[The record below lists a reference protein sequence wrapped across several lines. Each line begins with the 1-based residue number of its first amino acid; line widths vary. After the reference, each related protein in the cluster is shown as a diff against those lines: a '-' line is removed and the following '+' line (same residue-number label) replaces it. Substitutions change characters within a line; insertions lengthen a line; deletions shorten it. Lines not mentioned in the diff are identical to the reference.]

1 MGGMR
6 LMEYLW
12 FVYGLLE
19 DRIAYRMAY
28 SMDCKLLGGKRWKA
42 LVELGGLT

>member
-1 MGGMR
+1 
-6 LMEYLW
+6 MEYLW

-19 DRIAYRMAY
+19 DHTAHYTTY
-28 SMDCKLLGGKRWKA
+28 SIDCKLSSKKQWKA